1 MAADNVALSDNEVV
15 KLALRERALFGH
27 IVERY
32 EAKLDRYILRLG
44 VKNPDDRDD
53 VLQEIFIK
61 IYRNLNDYDERLS
74 FSAWAYRIAHNEAI
88 SWYRKRKV
96 RPEGNLVDDGDSIV
110 TLLNDD
116 REDAASRFD
125 RQVNATLV
133 SQSLTSL
140 PEKYQS
146 VLILRY
152 FEHLEYEEIADVL
165 KLPIGTVGTLI
176 HRAKQQLRAALE
188 KQNYE

>member
-1 MAADNVALSDNEVV
+1 MVADNVPLSDNEVV
-15 KLALRERALFGH
+15 ELALRERALFGH

-32 EAKLDRYILRLG
+32 EAKLGRYITRLG
-44 VKNPDDRDD
+44 VRNPDDRDD

-61 IYRNLNDYDERLS
+61 IYRNLNDFDERLS
-74 FSAWAYRIAHNEAI
+74 FSAWVYRIAHNEAV

-96 RPEGNLVDDGDSIV
+96 RPEGNLIEDGDTILSLLDDG
-110 TLLNDD
+110 
-116 REDAASRFD
+116 REDVESRFD
-125 RQVNATLV
+125 RKIDAGIINQTLDN
-133 SQSLTSL
+133 LA
-140 PEKYQS
+140 EKYRS

-176 HRAKQQLRAALE
+176 HRAKGQLKASLE

>member
-1 MAADNVALSDNEVV
+1 MVADNVPLSDNEVV

-32 EAKLDRYILRLG
+32 EAKLGRYITRLG
-44 VKNPDDRDD
+44 VRNPDDRED
-53 VLQEIFIK
+53 VLQEVFIK
-61 IYRNLNDYDERLS
+61 IYRNLNDFDERLS
-74 FSAWAYRIAHNEAI
+74 FSAWVYRIAHNEAI

-96 RPEGNLVDDGDSIV
+96 RPEGNLIEDGDTILSLLDDGHE
-110 TLLNDD
+110 NA
-116 REDAASRFD
+116 ESRFD
-125 RQVNATLV
+125 RKIDAGIINKALDD
-133 SQSLTSL
+133 L
-140 PEKYQS
+140 PEKYRS

-176 HRAKQQLRAALE
+176 HRAKGQLRASLE
-188 KQNYE
+188 NQNYE

>member
-1 MAADNVALSDNEVV
+1 MVADNVPLSDNEVV

-32 EAKLDRYILRLG
+32 EAKLGRYITRLG
-44 VKNPDDRDD
+44 VRNPDDRDD
-53 VLQEIFIK
+53 VLQEVFIK
-61 IYRNLNDYDERLS
+61 IYRNLNDFDERLS
-74 FSAWAYRIAHNEAI
+74 FSAWVYRIAHNEAI

-96 RPEGNLVDDGDSIV
+96 RPEGNLIEDGDTILSLLDDGH
-110 TLLNDD
+110 
-116 REDAASRFD
+116 EDAESRFD
-125 RQVNATLV
+125 RKIDAGIINKALDD
-133 SQSLTSL
+133 L
-140 PEKYQS
+140 PEKYRS

-176 HRAKQQLRAALE
+176 HRAKGQLRASLE